1 MKNLLKTLH
10 YVSIELA
17 EVRLNL
23 RDAMLTHPDNL
34 WQKIETEL
42 AGANAT
48 IETAL
53 AQMYSIEEMKEIKE
67 LTKKVGE

>member
-1 MKNLLKTLH
+1 MKNLLKSLH
-10 YVSIELA
+10 YVSMGLA

-23 RDAMLTHPDNL
+23 YDAMLTHPDNL
-34 WQKIETEL
+34 WQNIETEL

-53 AQMYSIEEMKEIKE
+53 AQMYNIEELAETKEKHD
-67 LTKKVGE
+67 GNS

>member
-1 MKNLLKTLH
+1 MKNLLKSLH
-10 YVSIELA
+10 YVSMGLA

-23 RDAMLTHPDNL
+23 YDAMLTHPDNL
-34 WQKIETEL
+34 WKEVELEL

-53 AQMYSIEEMKEIKE
+53 AQMYNIEEVLAE
-67 LTKKVGE
+67 TKKEEHQ